1 MTLLHSVVIA
11 ALVFMSAPERHHERH
26 NVPSTVGHVGCGGKC
41 QHR

>member
-1 MTLLHSVVIA
+1 MTLTLLHSVILA
-11 ALVFMSAPERHHERH
+11 ALIFAWPPERHH